1 MIFMSNIINPD
12 PLDFKK
18 LEKERVIKEL
28 EKAIKKAEVE
38 GRVEDVEKLKKELK
52 DLTHES
58 FLEKLIKDSIRY

>member
-1 MIFMSNIINPD
+1 MSNIINPD
-12 PLDFKK
+12 PLEFKK

-38 GRVEDVEKLKKELK
+38 GRIEDVEKLKKELK

>member
-1 MIFMSNIINPD
+1 MSNIISPD
-12 PLDFKK
+12 PLEFKK

-28 EKAIKKAEVE
+28 EKAIKKAESE
-38 GRVEDVEKLKKELK
+38 GRIEEVGKLKKELK

>member
-1 MIFMSNIINPD
+1 MNKFFNPD
-12 PLDFKK
+12 PLEFKK

-38 GRVEDVEKLKKELK
+38 GRIEDVEKLKKKLK

-58 FLEKLIKDSIRY
+58 FLEKFIKDSIIYWE